1 MNYFRYTNLFFWI
14 FCGIFVA
21 VFAALSIVDKYSL
34 GYFVDFVTY
43 LKSLVDDDISGR
55 FSSPRTISPADL
67 INVSNMSF
75 TDVIIVVILVV
86 ALFIASVIISNKI
99 IKSNSRVMTS
109 GEIIKYA
116 LCFSIVTAMVNMTI
130 KLLLTPVGML
140 KVLPFTMYILIF
152 CKMVVITL
160 VPILISMFLVNKYFK
175 VRYKNGLKSIQK
187 DEPKDREFKGQL
199 LTSII
204 LFMVFICGCMLYI
217 LASEVIE
224 YQTSIIS
231 FNQSF
236 NQYYW
241 LSIFFSKLLNIYII
255 PYFIYLVISLVVV
268 YFAYRKILF
277 LNIIALLVIVT
288 IIGLNMNGFC
298 YKTKSFMNSNKA
310 AIIDKAIVLRI
321 ESVCNH
327 EKDVRKEMGLEEKEC
342 TISLES
348 VKEEA
353 PHCFTKDRP
362 DECKGDITYFNGYSG
377 FGGSIEV
384 VKESIVI
391 YRVNEISRR
400 YYSCF
405 FNNAIKGKAYSVETG
420 IPISRPFGTSR
431 GGEYFF
437 NSCGEEARP
446 F

>member
-21 VFAALSIVDKYSL
+21 VFAALSIVDKSSL
-34 GYFVDFVTY
+34 GYFVNFVAY
-43 LKSLVDDDISGR
+43 LQPLVSDNISVR
-55 FSSPRTISPADL
+55 FSISPADI
-67 INVSNMSF
+67 INVSNMSLI
-75 TDVIIVVILVV
+75 DVIIVITLVV
-86 ALFIASVIISNKI
+86 ALFIASIIISNKI
-99 IKSNSRVMTS
+99 IKSNSRVMTFS
-109 GEIIKYA
+109 EIVKYA

-140 KVLPFTMYILIF
+140 KVLPFTMYILVF
-152 CKMVVITL
+152 CKMVVIIL
-160 VPILISMFLVNKYFK
+160 VPIQITMFLVNKYFK
-175 VRYKNGLKSIQK
+175 NRYKNGLKSIQEDK
-187 DEPKDREFKGQL
+187 PKNGEFRGQL
-199 LTSII
+199 LTSTI

-231 FNQSF
+231 FNQ
-236 NQYYW
+236 YYW
-241 LSIFFSKLLNIYII
+241 LSISFSELLNTYII

-268 YFAYRKILF
+268 YFAYRKMLF

-288 IIGLNMNGFC
+288 IIGLKMNGFC

-310 AIIDKAIVLRI
+310 AIIDKAIALHI
-321 ESVCNH
+321 KSVCNH

-342 TISLES
+342 SISLES
-348 VKEEA
+348 IKEEA

-391 YRVNEISRR
+391 YKVNEMPHLGS
-400 YYSCF
+400 SCF
-405 FNNAIKGKAYSVETG
+405 LNNAIK
-420 IPISRPFGTSR
+420 
-431 GGEYFF
+431 
-437 NSCGEEARP
+437 
-446 F
+446 